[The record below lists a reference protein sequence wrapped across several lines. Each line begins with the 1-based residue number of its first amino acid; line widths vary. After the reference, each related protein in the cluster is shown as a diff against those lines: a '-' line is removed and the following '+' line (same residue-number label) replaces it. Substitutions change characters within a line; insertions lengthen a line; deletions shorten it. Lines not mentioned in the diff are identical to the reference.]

1 MKIAIMGTGAVG
13 GYFGALLA
21 RAGHEV
27 TFVARGAQLQA
38 FRTKGLRIEDAR
50 LADGGFTLS
59 PCRATDNPAEVGV
72 VDVILFCVKLYDTE
86 SAAEQCRPMLGAHTA
101 LITLQNGVD
110 AQDRIAATLGTPWAD
125 NVAGGFALVSGVI
138 TEPGVMKYTSAMSSL
153 IFGVDK
159 GAAGDAARGKLG
171 VLLQALAQAGN
182 GAGFS
187 ASVAD
192 DIRSAQWSKFVGLCT
207 NAALSCVV
215 RQPAGITY
223 HTPETV
229 ELAKAAFAEVAAVGR
244 AKGLTLPPD
253 IEARALAVHQG
264 FPPGMYAS
272 MFHDLRQGRKIELES
287 LSGVVVREGK
297 RLGVATPV
305 HAMCYAVLKLYSD
318 GAPKV
323 SES

>member
-27 TFVARGAQLQA
+27 TFIARGQQLTA
-38 FRTKGLRIEDAR
+38 LRTKGLRIDDPR
-50 LADGGFTLS
+50 LDQGGFTLT

-86 SAAEQCRPMLGAHTA
+86 SAATQCRPMLGEQTA

-110 AQDRIAATLGTPWAD
+110 AQDRIAATLGAAWAA

-153 IFGVDK
+153 IFGVDQ
-159 GAAGDAARGKLG
+159 GVSGDAARAKLG
-171 VLLQALAQAGN
+171 ALLQALAEAGN
-182 GAGFS
+182 EAGFN

-192 DIRSAQWSKFVGLCT
+192 DIRAAQWSKFVGLCS

-244 AKGLTLPPD
+244 AKGLTLPPG
-253 IEARALAVHQG
+253 IEARALAVHQS
-264 FPPGMYAS
+264 FPFGMYAS

-287 LSGVVVREGK
+287 LSGVVVREGL
-297 RLGVATPV
+297 RLGVPTPV
-305 HAMCYAVLKLYSD
+305 HSMCYAVLKPYVD
-318 GAPKV
+318 GAPR
-323 SES
+323 EA